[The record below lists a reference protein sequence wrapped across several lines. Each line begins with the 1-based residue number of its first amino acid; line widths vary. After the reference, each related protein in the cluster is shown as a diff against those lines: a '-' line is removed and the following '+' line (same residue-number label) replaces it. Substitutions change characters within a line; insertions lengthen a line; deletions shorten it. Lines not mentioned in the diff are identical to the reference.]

1 MWTNLCVFYTAGVGL
16 TLGVDLQFFPQEPG
30 SSFQN
35 YNSPL
40 GTKNAK

>member
-1 MWTNLCVFYTAGVGL
+1 MHEILPMRFL

-30 SSFQN
+30 SSLQN